1 MTEAMEGPVG
11 TVRSAIS
18 SARAYGVA
26 VFNAGF
32 AFARAGVRSI
42 GAFVEAGVETVA
54 AFDSAHRS
62 TQRPRGDGSSNEAD
76 HASVT

>member
-1 MTEAMEGPVG
+1 
-11 TVRSAIS
+11 
-18 SARAYGVA
+18 VA

>member
-1 MTEAMEGPVG
+1 MECPVG

-18 SARAYGVA
+18 SAGAYGVA

-42 GAFVEAGVETVA
+42 GAFVEAGIETVA
-54 AFDSAHRS
+54 AFDAAHRS
-62 TQRPRGDGSSNEAD
+62 RQRPRGDDSSNEVD
-76 HASVT
+76 HSSVT